1 MGGIPSVF
9 KRLFPLISFAG
20 LVLVSV
26 ELIMQLNSSSI
37 CGTEGCR
44 VVADHARY
52 GDMAMLLPGIA
63 VFSVLTFL
71 SGINI
76 FLHEKWFDLIIN
88 IILIV
93 SIIAEGFLVGYQAFR
108 VYTPCMFCLFVF
120 AVFIILGIV
129 RITEGH
135 KEVVSGFA
143 GFVVIFSLFYLVL
156 PTSNNCDCIGNN
168 RLVLFY
174 SKDCPHCETIKELCK
189 DCDQQVSELPVEE
202 HSGFL
207 KNMNIDEVPVLLVNG
222 NTEKRI
228 LIGEVAI
235 SKYLLD
241 AKYNK
246 ERGVWVSELFSS
258 SAHAGTC
265 EAGKLCGD

>member
-1 MGGIPSVF
+1 MGRIPSVF
-9 KRLFPLISFAG
+9 KRLFPLVSFAG
-20 LVLVSV
+20 LILVSV

-71 SGINI
+71 SGIDL
-76 FLHEKWFDLIIN
+76 FLHEKRFDFIIN
-88 IILIV
+88 VVLMV

-108 VYTPCMFCLFVF
+108 VYTPCMFCLSVF
-120 AVFIILGIV
+120 AVFIVLGIIRILG
-129 RITEGH
+129 GH
-135 KEVVSGFA
+135 KDVIPGFA
-143 GFVVIFSLFYLVL
+143 GFVIIFSLFYLVL

-168 RLVLFY
+168 SLVLFY
-174 SKDCPHCETIKELCK
+174 SKNCPHCETIKELCK
-189 DCDQQVSELPVEE
+189 DCDQQVSEFPAEE

-222 NTEKRI
+222 KTEKRI

-246 ERGVWVSELFSS
+246 ERGTWVSELFSS
-258 SAHAGTC
+258 SAHAGAC
-265 EAGKLCGD
+265 KVGEPCGD

>member
-9 KRLFPLISFAG
+9 KRLFPLVSFAG
-20 LVLVSV
+20 LILVSV
-26 ELIMQLNSSSI
+26 ELIMQLNLSSI

-52 GDMAMLLPGIA
+52 GDITMLLPGIV
-63 VFSVLTFL
+63 VFSILTFL
-71 SGINI
+71 SGIDL
-76 FLHEKWFDLIIN
+76 FLHEKRFDSIIN
-88 IILIV
+88 VVLIV

-108 VYTPCMFCLFVF
+108 VYTPCMFCLSVF

-156 PTSNNCDCIGNN
+156 PAVNSCNGIGGN

-174 SKDCPHCETIKELCK
+174 GKNCPHCETIKGLCK
-189 DCDQQVSELPVEE
+189 DYDQQVSELPAEE

-207 KNMNIDEVPVLLVNG
+207 RNMNIDEVPVLLVNG
-222 NTEKRI
+222 KTEKRI

-241 AKYNK
+241 TKYNK
-246 ERGVWVSELFSS
+246 ESGVWVSELFSS